1 MIILD
6 KCLIILDGYF
16 EIDYKIKRKVIDS
29 VDSVST
35 FDEFALKTSKLFDEY
50 IKDFDIKKYLKYFN
64 EKFYNKLIESYNKS
78 NVTVIT
84 ENCEDYPQRLY
95 NIQDRPICLY
105 YTGDISLLQNNKVLS
120 IVGSRKTL
128 PNVLKI
134 TEEYSYEL
142 AKNGVTIVTGV
153 AGGGDLAAIKGAI
166 KTNKIVSVIAS
177 GMDNTFREYNRDYIE
192 KIKNVGLVIGE
203 YPPSVVAQPYHYPIR
218 NRIIAGLSDATL
230 IVSGDYKSGTRYT
243 LNYALDFGR
252 DVFAF
257 PYNIGV
263 ASGELCNQVIKDG
276 GYIVTELNDITEI
289 LGIDIDS
296 KQKVELSSSEE
307 LVLSAIKS
315 GKTNVDD
322 ILLETGLKIF
332 EVMPALTSLEIKNLL
347 VKNSASEYSLI
358 K

>member
-1 MIILD
+1 MDMIQRHRPEIL
-6 KCLIILDGYF
+6 
-16 EIDYKIKRKVIDS
+16 
-29 VDSVST
+29 
-35 FDEFALKTSKLFDEY
+35 
-50 IKDFDIKKYLKYFN
+50 
-64 EKFYNKLIESYNKS
+64 
-78 NVTVIT
+78 
-84 ENCEDYPQRLY
+84 
-95 NIQDRPICLY
+95 
-105 YTGDISLLQNNKVLS
+105 
-120 IVGSRKTL
+120 
-128 PNVLKI
+128 
-134 TEEYSYEL
+134 
-142 AKNGVTIVTGV
+142 
-153 AGGGDLAAIKGAI
+153 
-166 KTNKIVSVIAS
+166 
-177 GMDNTFREYNRDYIE
+177 
-192 KIKNVGLVIGE
+192 LVISE
-203 YPPSVVAQPYHYPIR
+203 YPPDTVPKPFHFPVR

-243 LNYALDFGR
+243 LSYALDFGR

-276 GYIVTELNDITEI
+276 GYIVTELNDITEV

-296 KQKVELSSSEE
+296 KQVVELSSSEE
-307 LVLSAIKS
+307 LVLRAIKS